1 MEGETSTSKGIQ
13 KHSHMVAVRLFCMLL
28 PALCCSWMALQTTLQ
43 YEHDISAK
51 GVERENDRPQYSNV
65 RSSNVST
72 QALHATQKPAIFVS
86 TTTCL
91 HCNSKEWLDSPRIGN
106 ANGDASAFR
115 SLILDVPNIW
125 VKEGTA
131 RHILKQSLCHEQSK
145 FLNATEQDEQLWTVR
160 LIYLAVHAHQ
170 FLPGLEE
177 AQARHERPE
186 SYLDEL
192 SNKSIGALDYECP
205 SAKFLVVSLAKSG
218 YGSNVRLGA
227 VPALMAGIATNRVVL
242 FINNAPVGPKFL
254 RDPWTL
260 ASCDRRDAQCFFLP
274 ASPCVLTE
282 DELSNAYQLQRNEMR
297 NMFRVGQVPPE
308 HTDDRVLIVNLKF
321 RPQRVPL
328 NLRPA
333 LHNLSMR
340 LLDHLP
346 NNDRRLPML
355 QAAANRVL
363 EEDTTQQTTS
373 YAYVGINS
381 PVYHALVLFT
391 VRPNAK
397 YAQQIDGIVE
407 DIMPS
412 DFDPDFTVGLPIRGK
427 SEEIVCVTFDFI
439 YYIMLTCDC
448 FYSYGSIASDKCN
461 GESECLSFPQYMSAV
476 SKIWTKRS
484 NARLES
490 QPETN
495 IVVTTESQRVLR
507 ELEEFASNDTLRKSV
522 PFPFRFVTNHRD
534 VAQDT
539 GYLEHIADHPTLT
552 ADKAMLS
559 ALSSLKAQLATSIT
573 VGNCCSNFHLLLSDL
588 LSEGCGARKDSNFQ
602 CLQDHDDPEFRICCG
617 WDKSTECRA
626 RRNQTKSFA

>member
-1 MEGETSTSKGIQ
+1 MFSEIQNNETARSFLTFKKLCCWAMVGETSTSKGI
-13 KHSHMVAVRLFCMLL
+13 HSESHMVAARLFCMLL
-28 PALCCSWMALQTTLQ
+28 PALCCSWMAFQITLQ
-43 YEHDISAK
+43 YEYGISEK
-51 GVERENDRPQYSNV
+51 GAERENDRPQYSSV
-65 RSSNVST
+65 RSISNTST
-72 QALHATQKPAIFVS
+72 PTLHAMQIPAMLES
-86 TTTCL
+86 ETTCL
-91 HCNSKEWLDSPRIGN
+91 LYNSKEWLDSPRIGN

-131 RHILKQSLCHEQSK
+131 RHILEQSLCHEQSN

-170 FLPGLEE
+170 FLPGLLE
-177 AQARHERPE
+177 AQARHERPD

-205 SAKFLVVSLAKSG
+205 AAKFLVVSLAKSG

-274 ASPCVLTE
+274 TSPCVLTE

-297 NMFRVGQVPPE
+297 NMFRVGQVPRE
-308 HTDDRVLIVNLKF
+308 HTDDRVLVVNLKF
-321 RPQRVPL
+321 RPQRMPL

-333 LHNLSMR
+333 LHDLSMH

-346 NNDRRLPML
+346 KNDRLLPML
-355 QAAANRVL
+355 QAAANRIL
-363 EEDTTQQTTS
+363 EEDATQETS
-373 YAYVGINS
+373 SYTYVGINS

-397 YAQQIDGIVE
+397 YAQQIDDIVE

-427 SEEIVCVTFDFI
+427 NNEIVCV
-439 YYIMLTCDC
+439 L
-448 FYSYGSIASDKCN
+448 SI
-461 GESECLSFPQYMSAV
+461 
-476 SKIWTKRS
+476 
-484 NARLES
+484 
-490 QPETN
+490 
-495 IVVTTESQRVLR
+495 
-507 ELEEFASNDTLRKSV
+507 
-522 PFPFRFVTNHRD
+522 
-534 VAQDT
+534 
-539 GYLEHIADHPTLT
+539 
-552 ADKAMLS
+552 
-559 ALSSLKAQLATSIT
+559 
-573 VGNCCSNFHLLLSDL
+573 
-588 LSEGCGARKDSNFQ
+588 
-602 CLQDHDDPEFRICCG
+602 
-617 WDKSTECRA
+617 
-626 RRNQTKSFA
+626 